1 MTEKLIEKR
10 GGDWRRLEELVGR
23 VESLRG
29 VAGLTRREL
38 RELGRLYRRAAS
50 DLAVARVES
59 RDGQIVNYLNYLL
72 IRAHGIIYQTKSK
85 GLREA
90 GEFYRW
96 EFPAIFRQT
105 SRYTIAILLIFV
117 ALALFSFVATMEND
131 DFADFSYLG
140 PELVQQIKVR
150 QPWWETLNAEAPK
163 GAAAI
168 ILNNTRIGL
177 LTFAMSIFPII
188 GTMKVMMPTALM
200 FGSINSLIL
209 KYGMVGQLW
218 GFMIGHLVLE
228 FTAIFISGG
237 AGLMLGMAMIVPG
250 ERTRSEALIE
260 RGLLAVKMMAGC
272 LPIFLIAGLIE
283 AFISPLPIHPAFK
296 ILTSLVSILLLVAY
310 LASGR
315 GFGEG
320 SGLTS
325 KVKGNSFS
333 LAGVERVENDS

>member
-10 GGDWRRLEELVGR
+10 GRDWRRLEDLVGR
-23 VESLRG
+23 VQNLSGLQR
-29 VAGLTRREL
+29 LTRQEL

-85 GLREA
+85 GLSGAR
-90 GEFYRW
+90 EFYLA
-96 EFPAIFRQT
+96 EFPAIFRRT
-105 SRYTIAILLIFV
+105 KSYTITILAIFCV
-117 ALALFSFVATMEND
+117 LALFSFIGTLEND
-131 DFADFSYLG
+131 DFADFSYLSSD
-140 PELVQQIKVR
+140 LVQQIKAR
-150 QPWWETLNAEAPK
+150 QPWWDTLNSESPK

-188 GTMKVMMPTALM
+188 GTIKVLMPTALM

-209 KYGMVGQLW
+209 KYGMAGQLW
-218 GFMIGHLVLE
+218 AFMIGHLPLE

-237 AGLMLGMAMIVPG
+237 AGLMLGMAMILPG
-250 ERTRSEALIE
+250 ERTRREALIE

-272 LPIFLIAGLIE
+272 IPMFLIAGLVE

-296 ILTSLVSILLLVAY
+296 ILTSLVTLLVLVAY
-310 LASGR
+310 LGSGR
-315 GFGEG
+315 NRR
-320 SGLTS
+320 S
-325 KVKGNSFS
+325 VN
-333 LAGVERVENDS
+333 